1 MSIKSISLKN
11 NMIYSKLNIDNMK
24 KFLLLLSLVCIRQVN
39 AQTWVTIPDAN
50 FVTCLQNYVP
60 AAMHGD
66 SLNTSS
72 TLVTTTTY
80 SITVSSRSIA
90 NLFGIQYFTS
100 LTYLNCSYN
109 SLTNLPA
116 LPNTLIYL
124 DCGTNSITNLPAL
137 PNTLTNLLCNW
148 NALTSLPALPN
159 TLTYLDCYV
168 NSITNLPALP
178 NTLTELNCSN
188 NTLTSLP
195 TLPNALNYLSCHHN
209 SIPCFRP
216 FSNSMMGLD
225 IDPNPYYCLP
235 NYISCMNTTDLAM
248 PLCLAGNSNGCTVT
262 GIEQPFELPAKHSG

>member
-100 LTYLNCSYN
+100 LTYLDCSY
-109 SLTNLPA
+109 
-116 LPNTLIYL
+116 
-124 DCGTNSITNLPAL
+124 NSITNLPAL

-168 NSITNLPALP
+168 NSIT
-178 NTLTELNCSN
+178 
-188 NTLTSLP
+188 
-195 TLPNALNYLSCHHN
+195 
-209 SIPCFRP
+209 
-216 FSNSMMGLD
+216 
-225 IDPNPYYCLP
+225 
-235 NYISCMNTTDLAM
+235 
-248 PLCLAGNSNGCTVT
+248 
-262 GIEQPFELPAKHSG
+262 

>member
-1 MSIKSISLKN
+1 
-11 NMIYSKLNIDNMK
+11 
-24 KFLLLLSLVCIRQVN
+24 
-39 AQTWVTIPDAN
+39 
-50 FVTCLQNYVP
+50 
-60 AAMHGD
+60 MHGD

-124 DCGTNSITNLPAL
+124 DCCT
-137 PNTLTNLLCNW
+137 
-148 NALTSLPALPN
+148 
-159 TLTYLDCYV
+159 

-195 TLPNALNYLSCHHN
+195 TLPNALNYLSCH
-209 SIPCFRP
+209 
-216 FSNSMMGLD
+216 
-225 IDPNPYYCLP
+225 
-235 NYISCMNTTDLAM
+235 
-248 PLCLAGNSNGCTVT
+248 
-262 GIEQPFELPAKHSG
+262 